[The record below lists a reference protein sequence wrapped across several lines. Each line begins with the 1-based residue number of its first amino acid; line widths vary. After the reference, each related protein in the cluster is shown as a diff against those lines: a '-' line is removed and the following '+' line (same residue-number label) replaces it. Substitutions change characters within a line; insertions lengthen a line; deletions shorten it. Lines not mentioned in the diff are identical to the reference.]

1 MPAAEPVIVV
11 GAGAIGS
18 VYAVKL
24 SARHP
29 VTVVVRRDHAE
40 AIRADGLRLVGRETV
55 TARVDAVTQV
65 ESIAPGTII
74 LLTTKVNASEAAL
87 RPLANLVRDDTVIVC
102 VQNGLD
108 SEGIARRAVGGRG
121 LVLRAITQ
129 FGAIFQA
136 PGVINYTASGYTLLE
151 DGPRSAG
158 LAAMLTASGLDGRVS
173 PDIKTE
179 IWRKLIYNCVI
190 NPITAITGTEV
201 GGIADPRLDPL
212 KQLVIDECLAV
223 ARTEGVAFT
232 IDFLSTITDVFSAS
246 RTIASM
252 RQDLMRGRPTEIEH
266 MNGAVAELGRR
277 AGVDCPVNAALTAVI
292 KAMDRCTMAS

>member
-1 MPAAEPVIVV
+1 MPQAEPVIVL

-29 VTVVVRRDHAE
+29 VTVVVRRDHAD
-40 AIRADGLRLVGRETV
+40 AIRAGGLRLVGRETV
-55 TARVDAVTQV
+55 TARVDAVTEV
-65 ESIAPGTII
+65 VAIAPGTII
-74 LLTTKVNASEAAL
+74 LLTTKVNASDAAL
-87 RPLANLVRDDTVIVC
+87 RPIVALLRDDTVIVC

-108 SEGIARRAVGGRG
+108 SEGVARRAVRDRC
-121 LVLRAITQ
+121 LVVRAITQ
-129 FGAIFQA
+129 FGAIFQS
-136 PGVINYTASGYTLLE
+136 PGLINYTSSGYTLLE
-151 DGPRSAG
+151 DGPRSAAI
-158 LAAMLTASGLDGRVS
+158 AALLTACGLDGRVA
-173 PDIKTE
+173 PDIRTE

-201 GGIADPRLDPL
+201 GGIADPRLDRL

-223 ARTEGVAFT
+223 ARTQGVEFD
-232 IDFLSTITDVFSAS
+232 IDFLTNITEVFSAS

-252 RQDLMRGRPTEIEH
+252 RQDLMRGRPTEIDH
-266 MNGAVAELGRR
+266 MNGAVADLGGR
-277 AGVDCPVNAALTAVI
+277 AGIACPVNAALAAII

>member
-1 MPAAEPVIVV
+1 MPADPIVV
-11 GAGAIGS
+11 LGAGAIGS

-24 SARHP
+24 AAHHP
-29 VTVVVRRDHAE
+29 VIVVARQDHVD
-40 AIRADGLRLVGRETV
+40 AIRSAGLRLIGRETV
-55 TARVDAVTQV
+55 TARVEAVTV
-65 ESIAPGTII
+65 LEAIAPGTTI

-87 RPLANLVRDDTVIVC
+87 RPIANLVRDDTVIVC

-108 SEGIARRAVGGRG
+108 SEGVARRALGGRG

-129 FGAIFQA
+129 FGAIFQE
-136 PGVINYTASGYTLLE
+136 PGLINYTAAGYTLLE
-151 DGPRSAG
+151 DGPRSAAIAG
-158 LAAMLTASGLDGRVS
+158 VLTASGLEGRIC

-190 NPITAITGTEV
+190 NPITAITGTDV

-223 ARTEGVAFT
+223 ARTEGVTFD
-232 IDFLSTITDVFSAS
+232 IDFLAKITEVFSAS

-252 RQDLMRGRPTEIEH
+252 RQDLMRGRPTEIDH

-277 AGVDCPVNAALTAVI
+277 AGIGCPVNAALAAI
-292 KAMDRCTMAS
+292 IRAMDRDTIAAS

>member
-1 MPAAEPVIVV
+1 VPQAEPIIVL

-29 VTVVVRRDHAE
+29 VTVVVRREHAD
-40 AIRADGLRLVGRETV
+40 AIRSEGLRLIGRETL
-55 TARVDAVTQV
+55 TARIDAVTQV
-65 ESIAPGTII
+65 DAIAPGTII

-87 RPLANLVRDDTVIVC
+87 TPIAGLVRDDTVIVC

-108 SEGIARRAVGGRG
+108 SEGVARRAIGGRC

-129 FGAIFQA
+129 FGAIFQS
-136 PGVINYTASGYTLLE
+136 PGVINYTASGHTLLE
-151 DGPRSAG
+151 DGPRSA
-158 LAAMLTASGLDGRVS
+158 AIADMLTACGLEGRVCA
-173 PDIKTE
+173 DIRTE

-201 GGIADPRLDPL
+201 RGIVDERLDPL

-223 ARTEGVAFT
+223 ARSEGVDFSV
-232 IDFLSTITDVFSAS
+232 DFLTTIADVFGGS
-246 RTIASM
+246 RTVASM
-252 RQDLMRGRPTEIEH
+252 RQDLLRGRPTEIEH
-266 MNGAVAELGRR
+266 MNGAVADLGRR
-277 AGVDCPVNAALTAVI
+277 AGIDCPVNAALTALI
-292 KAMDRCTMAS
+292 KAMDRCTMSS

>member
-1 MPAAEPVIVV
+1 VSQAEPIVV
-11 GAGAIGS
+11 LGAGAIGS

-29 VTVVVRRDHAE
+29 VTVVARPDHVD
-40 AIRADGLRLVGRETV
+40 AIRTGGLRLVGRETV
-55 TARVDAVTQV
+55 TAQVAAVTRL

-74 LLTTKVNASEAAL
+74 LLTTKVNASAEA
-87 RPLANLVRDDTVIVC
+87 LAPIASMMRDDTVIVC

-121 LVLRAITQ
+121 HVLRAITQ
-129 FGAIFQA
+129 FGAIFQS

-151 DGPRSAG
+151 DSARSAAIAALLSACG
-158 LAAMLTASGLDGRVS
+158 LEGRVS
-173 PDIKTE
+173 PDIKAE
-179 IWRKLIYNCVI
+179 IWRKLIFNCVI

-201 GGIADPRLDPL
+201 RGIADPRLDPL

-223 ARTEGVAFT
+223 ARTEGISFT
-232 IDFLSTITDVFSAS
+232 IDFLPTITEIFRES

-252 RQDLMRGRPTEIEH
+252 RQDLMRGRPTEIDH
-266 MNGAVAELGRR
+266 MNGAVAALGRR
-277 AGVDCPVNAALTAVI
+277 AGVDCPVNAALTAII
-292 KAMDRCTMAS
+292 KAMDRCTMSS

>member
-1 MPAAEPVIVV
+1 
-11 GAGAIGS
+11 
-18 VYAVKL
+18 L

-29 VTVVVRRDHAE
+29 VTVVVRPDHAA
-40 AIRADGLRLVGRETV
+40 AIRADGLRLIGRETV
-55 TARVDAVTQV
+55 TARINAVTRIDA
-65 ESIAPGTII
+65 IAPGTVI

-87 RPLANLVRDDTVIVC
+87 APIAPLVRGDTVIVC

-129 FGAIFQA
+129 FGAIFEQ
-136 PGVINYTASGYTLLE
+136 PGLVNYTASGYTLIE
-151 DGPRSAG
+151 NGPRSADI
-158 LAAMLTASGLDGRVS
+158 AALLTASGLDGRVS

-190 NPITAITGTEV
+190 NPITTITGTEV
-201 GGIADPRLDPL
+201 GGIADPKLDPL

-223 ARTEGVAFT
+223 ARSQGVEFAV
-232 IDFLSTITDVFSAS
+232 DFISTITKVFAAS

-252 RQDLMRGRPTEIEH
+252 RQDVMRGRPTEIDH
-266 MNGAVAELGRR
+266 MNGAVADLGRR
-277 AGVDCPVNAALTAVI
+277 HGINCPVNAALTAII
-292 KAMDRCTMAS
+292 KAMDRCTMSS

>member
-1 MPAAEPVIVV
+1 MPRPEPVIVL

-24 SARHP
+24 SERHP
-29 VTVVVRRDHAE
+29 VTLGGRRAHVD
-40 AIRADGLRLVGRETV
+40 AIRAEGLRLIGLETRA
-55 TARVDAVTQV
+55 ARVEAVTTI
-65 ESIAPGTII
+65 ETIAPDTLI
-74 LLTTKVNASEAAL
+74 LLTTKVNASEDAL
-87 RPLANLVRDDTVIVC
+87 RPLADLVRDDTVIVC

-108 SEGIARRAVGGRG
+108 SEGIARRAIRDRC

-136 PGVINYTASGYTLLE
+136 PGLINFTSSGYTLLE
-151 DGPRSAG
+151 DGPRSAAI
-158 LAAMLTASGLDGRVS
+158 AALLTACGLDGRIS

-190 NPITAITGTEV
+190 NPITAIVGTDV
-201 GGIADPRLDPL
+201 GGIAEPRLDPL

-223 ARTEGVAFT
+223 ARSEGVHFD
-232 IDFLSTITDVFSAS
+232 IDFLSTITEVFSAA

-252 RQDLMRGRPTEIEH
+252 RQDLMRGRPTEIDH
-266 MNGAVAELGRR
+266 MNGAVAALGRR
-277 AGVDCPVNAALTAVI
+277 AGIDCPVNAALTAI
-292 KAMDRCTMAS
+292 ITAMDRCTMAS

>member
-1 MPAAEPVIVV
+1 MPAEPVIVL

-18 VYAVKL
+18 VYAVKM
-24 SARHP
+24 AERHP
-29 VTVVVRRDHAE
+29 VTIVGRRDHVD
-40 AIRADGLRLVGRETV
+40 AITSEGLRLIGRETV
-55 TARVDAVTQV
+55 TARVDAVTKV
-65 ESIAPGTII
+65 EAIAPNTIV

-87 RPLANLVRDDTVIVC
+87 APIADLVRDDTVIVC

-108 SEGIARRAVGGRG
+108 SEGIARLAVRGRC

-129 FGAIFQA
+129 FGAIFQS
-136 PGVINYTASGYTLLE
+136 PGVVNFTASGYTLLE
-151 DGPRSAG
+151 DGPRSAA
-158 LAAMLTASGLDGRVS
+158 LAAMLTACGLDGRVT

-190 NPITAITGTEV
+190 NPITAITGSEV

-223 ARTEGVAFT
+223 ARSEGVHFE
-232 IDFLSTITDVFSAS
+232 IDFLSTIAEVFGAS

-252 RQDLMRGRPTEIEH
+252 RQDLMRGRPTEIDH
-266 MNGAVAELGRR
+266 MNGAVAALGRR
-277 AGVDCPVNAALTAVI
+277 AGIACPVNDALTAI
-292 KAMDRCTMAS
+292 ITAMDRCTMAS

>member
-1 MPAAEPVIVV
+1 VPQADPVLVV

-29 VTVVVRRDHAE
+29 VTVLVRRDHAE
-40 AIRADGLRLVGRETV
+40 AIRAGGLRLVGRETL
-55 TARVDAVTQV
+55 TARIDAVTEV
-65 ESIAPGTII
+65 ESIAPNTVI

-87 RPLANLVRDDTVIVC
+87 RPLADLVRDDTVIVC

-108 SEGIARRAVGGRG
+108 SEGIARRAVGGRC

-136 PGVINYTASGYTLLE
+136 PGEINYTAAGYTLLE
-151 DGPRSAG
+151 DGPRSAAV
-158 LAAMLTASGLDGRVS
+158 AAMLTACGLEGRVS

-190 NPITAITGTEV
+190 NPITAITGTVV

-223 ARTEGVAFT
+223 ARTEGVAFDV
-232 IDFLSTITDVFSAS
+232 DFLTNITQVFSAS
-246 RTIASM
+246 QTIASM
-252 RQDLMRGRPTEIEH
+252 RQDLMRGRPTEIDH
-266 MNGAVAELGRR
+266 MNGAVAALGRQ
-277 AGVDCPVNAALTAVI
+277 AGVDCPVNAALTAII

>member
-1 MPAAEPVIVV
+1 MPLADPVIVL

-29 VTVVVRRDHAE
+29 VTVVARQDHVE
-40 AIRADGLRLVGRETV
+40 AIRAEGLRLVGRETL
-55 TARVDAVTQV
+55 TARLAAVTRI

-74 LLTTKVNASEAAL
+74 LLTTKVNASAAAL
-87 RPLANLVRDDTVIVC
+87 APIAPLVRDDTVIVC

-108 SEGIARRAVGGRG
+108 SEEIARRAVGGRG

-129 FGAIFQA
+129 FGAIFQS
-136 PGVINYTASGYTLLE
+136 PGVVNYTASGYTLLE
-151 DGPRSAG
+151 DGPRSAAI
-158 LAAMLTASGLDGRVS
+158 AALLTDCGLDGRVS

-190 NPITAITGTEV
+190 NPITSITGTEV

-212 KQLVIDECLAV
+212 KRLVIEECLAV
-223 ARTEGVAFT
+223 ARTAGVEFT
-232 IDFLSTITDVFSAS
+232 VDFLPVITEVFSAS

-252 RQDLMRGRPTEIEH
+252 RQDLMRGRPTEIDH
-266 MNGAVAELGRR
+266 MNGAVAALGRR
-277 AGVDCPVNAALTAVI
+277 AGIDCPVNAALTAII
-292 KAMDRCTMAS
+292 KAMDRCTMSA

>member
-1 MPAAEPVIVV
+1 VL

-24 SARHP
+24 AAHHP
-29 VTVVVRRDHAE
+29 VTVVVRADHAA
-40 AIRADGLRLVGRETV
+40 AIRAHGLRLIGRETV
-55 TARVDAVTQV
+55 TARVEAVIAL
-65 ESIAPGTII
+65 EAIAPGTTI

-87 RPLANLVRDDTVIVC
+87 RPIANLVRDDTVIVC

-108 SEGIARRAVGGRG
+108 SEGVARRALGGRG

-129 FGAIFQA
+129 FGAIFQE
-136 PGVINYTASGYTLLE
+136 PGLINYTAAGYTLLE
-151 DGPRSAG
+151 DGPRSAAIAG
-158 LAAMLTASGLDGRVS
+158 MLTASGLEGRICA
-173 PDIKTE
+173 DIKTE

-190 NPITAITGTEV
+190 NPITAITGTDV

-223 ARTEGVAFT
+223 ARTQGVTFD
-232 IDFLSTITDVFSAS
+232 IDFLTTISSVFGTS

-252 RQDLMRGRPTEIEH
+252 RQDLMRGRPTEIDH

-277 AGVDCPVNAALTAVI
+277 AAIACPVNTALAAI
-292 KAMDRCTMAS
+292 IRAMDRCTMAS

>member
-1 MPAAEPVIVV
+1 MPAEPVIVL

-18 VYAVKL
+18 VYAVKM
-24 SARHP
+24 AERHP
-29 VTVVVRRDHAE
+29 VTVVGRRDHVD
-40 AIRADGLRLVGRETV
+40 AITSEGLRLIGRETV
-55 TARVDAVTQV
+55 TARVDAVTRV
-65 ESIAPGTII
+65 EAIAPGTIV

-87 RPLANLVRDDTVIVC
+87 APIADLVRDDTVILC

-108 SEGIARRAVGGRG
+108 SEGIARRAVHGRC

-129 FGAIFQA
+129 FGAIFQS
-136 PGVINYTASGYTLLE
+136 PGVINFTASGYTLLE
-151 DGPRSAG
+151 DGPRSAA
-158 LAAMLTASGLDGRVS
+158 LAAMLTACGLDGRVA

-190 NPITAITGTEV
+190 NPITAIIGSEV

-223 ARTEGVAFT
+223 ARSEGVHFD
-232 IDFLSTITDVFSAS
+232 IDFLSTIAEVFGAS

-252 RQDLMRGRPTEIEH
+252 RQDLMRGRPTEIDH
-266 MNGAVAELGRR
+266 MNGAVAALGRR
-277 AGVDCPVNAALTAVI
+277 AGIDCPVNAALTAI
-292 KAMDRCTMAS
+292 ITAMDRCTMAS

>member
-1 MPAAEPVIVV
+1 VPQADPVIVV

-29 VTVVVRRDHAE
+29 VTVVARPDHVE
-40 AIRADGLRLVGRETV
+40 AIRADGLRLVGRETL
-55 TARVDAVTQV
+55 TARLAAVTRL
-65 ESIAPGTII
+65 ESIAPGTTI
-74 LLTTKVNASEAAL
+74 LLTTKVNASAAAL
-87 RPLANLVRDDTVIVC
+87 APIAPLVRDDTVIVC

-108 SEGIARRAVGGRG
+108 SEEIARRAVGGRG

-129 FGAIFQA
+129 FGAIFQS
-136 PGVINYTASGYTLLE
+136 PGIVNYTASGYTLLE
-151 DGPRSAG
+151 DGPRSAAIAT
-158 LAAMLTASGLDGRVS
+158 LLTACGLDGRVS

-190 NPITAITGTEV
+190 NPITSITGTEV

-212 KQLVIDECLAV
+212 KRLVIDESLAV
-223 ARTEGVAFT
+223 ARTAGVEFA
-232 IDFLSTITDVFSAS
+232 IDFLPVITETFSAS

-252 RQDLMRGRPTEIEH
+252 RQDLMRGRPTEIDH
-266 MNGAVAELGRR
+266 MNGAVAALGRR
-277 AGVDCPVNAALTAVI
+277 AGIECPVNAALTAII
-292 KAMDRCTMAS
+292 KAMDRCTMSA

>member
-1 MPAAEPVIVV
+1 MPRPEPVIVL

-24 SARHP
+24 SERHS
-29 VTVVVRRDHAE
+29 VTVVGRRAHVD
-40 AIRADGLRLVGRETV
+40 AIRAEGLRLIGLETRA
-55 TARVDAVTQV
+55 ARVEAVTTV
-65 ESIAPGTII
+65 EAIAPDTLI
-74 LLTTKVNASEAAL
+74 LLTTKVNASEDAL
-87 RPLANLVRDDTVIVC
+87 RPLADLVRDDTVIVC

-108 SEGIARRAVGGRG
+108 SEGIARRAIRDRC

-136 PGVINYTASGYTLLE
+136 PGLINFTSSGYTLLE
-151 DGPRSAG
+151 DGPRT
-158 LAAMLTASGLDGRVS
+158 AAIAALLTACGLDGRIS

-190 NPITAITGTEV
+190 NPITAIVGTDV
-201 GGIADPRLDPL
+201 GGIAEPRLDPL

-223 ARTEGVAFT
+223 ARSEGVHFD
-232 IDFLSTITDVFSAS
+232 IDFLSTITEVFSAA

-252 RQDLMRGRPTEIEH
+252 RQDLMRGRPTEIDH
-266 MNGAVAELGRR
+266 MNGAVAALGRR
-277 AGVDCPVNAALTAVI
+277 AGIDCPVNAALTAI
-292 KAMDRCTMAS
+292 ITAMDRCTMAS